1 MEKKIIEIF
10 RDYYSRFEFDSQYV
24 EDLERREIA
33 IWPFNSTTLIRHLS
47 FSNFKDFKQFILKN
61 VPMHV
66 YNSVAKYQNPSIPN
80 MESKSLIE
88 AEVVFDIDI
97 DHVNTSCKL
106 EHDIW
111 ICKSCNKTGKG
122 FVAECDNC
130 GSLTIDK
137 KSFVCNNCLD
147 VAKDEVLK
155 LIEDFLF
162 SDFGLS
168 KDDIK
173 ILFSGNRGYHVHII
187 NKSFSSLDSR
197 ARNMLVDYVKG
208 ISARMYLKEMLK
220 KKKFKFKGINSNGFF
235 GRFAECIYDKI
246 NNRTY
251 QDWEKFGLSSEKIE
265 QIKKLKDV
273 FLQELKQY
281 DCDYSFLNVL
291 GNYKERFID
300 GCIREISVDID
311 ERVTVDIH
319 RLIRFPNS
327 IHGKTGL
334 KVVPIKYEDIY
345 KFEPFRDA
353 LIFLKGEARI
363 SFKVKRNFPKIYMND
378 EEFDLNSVENKD
390 IPLYL
395 ALYLYLGGY
404 ANIINFSI

>member
-1 MEKKIIEIF
+1 
-10 RDYYSRFEFDSQYV
+10 
-24 EDLERREIA
+24 
-33 IWPFNSTTLIRHLS
+33 
-47 FSNFKDFKQFILKN
+47 
-61 VPMHV
+61 
-66 YNSVAKYQNPSIPN
+66 
-80 MESKSLIE
+80 
-88 AEVVFDIDI
+88 
-97 DHVNTSCKL
+97 
-106 EHDIW
+106 
-111 ICKSCNKTGKG
+111 
-122 FVAECDNC
+122 
-130 GSLTIDK
+130 
-137 KSFVCNNCLD
+137 
-147 VAKDEVLK
+147 
-155 LIEDFLF
+155 
-162 SDFGLS
+162 
-168 KDDIK
+168 
-173 ILFSGNRGYHVHII
+173 
-187 NKSFSSLDSR
+187 
-197 ARNMLVDYVKG
+197 
-208 ISARMYLKEMLK
+208 
-220 KKKFKFKGINSNGFF
+220 
-235 GRFAECIYDKI
+235 
-246 NNRTY
+246 
-251 QDWEKFGLSSEKIE
+251 
-265 QIKKLKDV
+265 LKDV

-300 GCIREISVDID
+300 ECIREISVDID